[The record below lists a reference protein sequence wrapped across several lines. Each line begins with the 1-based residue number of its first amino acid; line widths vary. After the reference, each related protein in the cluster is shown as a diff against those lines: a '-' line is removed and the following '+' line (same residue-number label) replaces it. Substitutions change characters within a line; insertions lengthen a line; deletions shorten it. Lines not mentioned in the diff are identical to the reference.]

1 MAAKNLT
8 VNQNIE
14 LEINE
19 GPYQGRYMSK
29 ISNITEEEITVMAVY
44 DGELLPLRKNL
55 PINVYFYG
63 EHAVYRFKSSI
74 KARVRNP
81 IPMLVLIYPEK
92 AERIQRRQYFR
103 LKINEKVYY
112 RFADNEQQANDYKET
127 RIIDISGGGIKL
139 VLNTELK
146 MGDKLQFFI
155 DIKPLQDIL
164 FTGKVVRITK
174 LADRNTK
181 AAGIKFINIKRN
193 IQDKIISWIFEYQSK
208 LRRRG
213 ML

>member
-1 MAAKNLT
+1 MAIKNLT

-19 GPYQGRYMSK
+19 GPYQGRYISK
-29 ISNITEEEITVMAVY
+29 ISNITEEEITIMAIY

-55 PINVYFYG
+55 PLNVYFYG

-74 KARVRNP
+74 KERIRNP
-81 IPMLVLIYPEK
+81 IPLLVLVHPEEV
-92 AERIQRRQYFR
+92 ERIQRRQYFR
-103 LKINEKVYY
+103 LKVNKKIHY
-112 RFADNEQQANDYKET
+112 RLAANEQSDYKET
-127 RIIDISGGGIKL
+127 RILDISGGGIKM
-139 VLNTELK
+139 VINTELE

-155 DIKPLQDIL
+155 DIAPLKEIL
-164 FTGKVVRITK
+164 FTGKIVRITK

-181 AAGIKFINIKRN
+181 AAGIKFINVKRS
-193 IQDKIISWIFEYQSK
+193 IQDKIISWIFEYQSE